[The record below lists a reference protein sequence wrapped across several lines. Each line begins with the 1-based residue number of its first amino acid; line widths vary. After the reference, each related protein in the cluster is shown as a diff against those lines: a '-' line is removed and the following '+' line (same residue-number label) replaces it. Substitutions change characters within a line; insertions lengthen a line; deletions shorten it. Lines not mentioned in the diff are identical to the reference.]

1 MRVGQI
7 SSLLFPLILAA
18 CGGTGHDEDQL
29 SPAAGGDSGEK
40 IGQLNALYE
49 ECFDRTME
57 LNPVY
62 ATYIGDNRYNDRF
75 ANSIGPEH
83 IEKTSILTH
92 ECLDRLLLIGSDG
105 LSGQDL
111 LSFQI
116 FQRNQEEDL
125 AGEKFPGELM
135 PLNQFSSTPNFFAQM
150 GSGASLHPFKT
161 VKDYQDFL
169 GRIDGFVIWMHQARG
184 NMREGMKKGL
194 VQPRVLMEK
203 VVPQLAAHVV
213 EDVEQSLFYRPIQNM
228 PESFGDE
235 DKTAL
240 TSAYRDAIENKL
252 IPVYSMMRDFV
263 RDEYLSATT
272 ESVGMKDLPGGD
284 EWYAYRVATTTT
296 TYMSPQTIHEI
307 GLAEVERIHG
317 TMQAVMDEVSFEG
330 TLTEFFEFL
339 NSDPQFYFDERD
351 QLIDGYRALRE
362 EVHAKAL
369 KVFDRL
375 PKADYEIRAVEPFR
389 EKTSSGGS
397 YMGASPDGSRPGV
410 FYANA
415 YDLKARPKWAMQSLF
430 LHEAV
435 PGHHFQGALT
445 LEIEDMPRFRK
456 FGGYTAY
463 SEGWGLYAESLG
475 KEIGMYADPYQYF
488 GALNAELWRA
498 IRLVVDTGLHYKGWT
513 RQQVLD
519 FMYANSAV
527 NEARAVAEAE
537 RYIAIPSQA
546 LAYKIGQLK
555 ISELRARAES
565 ALGDRFDIKTFH
577 RQVLEDGPLP
587 LTVLDA
593 KIDRWIASY

>member
-1 MRVGQI
+1 MKIARFT
-7 SSLLFPLILAA
+7 SLLFPLILAA
-18 CGGTGHDEDQL
+18 CGGTGHDQDQV
-29 SPAAGGDSGEK
+29 PVAAGEK
-40 IGQLNALYE
+40 VGQLDELYE
-49 ECFDRTME
+49 ECFDRSME
-57 LNPVY
+57 LKLIY
-62 ATYIGDNRYNDRF
+62 ATFIGDNRYNDRLS
-75 ANSIGPEH
+75 NNIGPEH
-83 IEKTSILTH
+83 IEKTSALTR
-92 ECLDRLLLIGSDG
+92 ECLDRLLAIGSGG

-111 LSFQI
+111 LSFRI
-116 FQRNQEEDL
+116 FQRNQEENL

-135 PLNQFSSTPNFFAQM
+135 PLNQFRSTPNFFAQM
-150 GSGASLHPFKT
+150 GSGASLHPFRT

-169 GRIDGFVIWMHQARG
+169 GRIDGFVIWMHQARD
-184 NMREGMKKGL
+184 NMRAGMEKGL

-203 VVPQLAAHVV
+203 VVPQLAAHIVD
-213 EDVEQSLFYRPIQNM
+213 DVEQSLFYRPIQNM
-228 PESFGDE
+228 PESFSE
-235 DKTAL
+235 DQRATLTA
-240 TSAYRDAIENKL
+240 AYRDAIENKL
-252 IPVYSMMRDFV
+252 VPVYGMLRDFV
-263 RDEYLSATT
+263 RDEYLPATRAT
-272 ESVGMKDLPGGD
+272 VGMKDLPDGD
-284 EWYAYRVATTTT
+284 AWYAYLVATTTT
-296 TYMSPQTIHEI
+296 TDLSAQAIHEI

-317 TMQAVMDEVSFEG
+317 SMQAVMDEVDFDG
-330 TLTEFFEFL
+330 TLKEFFEFL
-339 NSDPQFYFDERD
+339 NSDPQFYFAERE

-397 YMGASPDGSRPGV
+397 YMRPSPDGSRPGV

-415 YDLKARPKWAMQSLF
+415 YDLKARPKWAMQALF

-445 LEIEDMPRFRK
+445 LEIEGLPRFRK

-475 KEIGMYADPYQYF
+475 KEIGMYEDPYQYF

-498 IRLVVDTGLHYKGWT
+498 IRLVVDTGLHYQGWT

-519 FMYANSAV
+519 YMYANSATK
-527 NEARAVAEAE
+527 EAEAVAEAE

-565 ALGDRFDIKTFH
+565 ALGERFDIKVFH

-587 LTVLDA
+587 LSVLDA

>member
-1 MRVGQI
+1 MKIARFA
-7 SSLLFPLILAA
+7 SLLVALMLLA
-18 CGGTGHDEDQL
+18 CDGTGIDQDRM
-29 SPAAGGDSGEK
+29 PEAAGADAGEK
-40 IGQLNALYE
+40 IARLNELYE
-49 ECFDRTME
+49 ECFDRSME
-57 LNPVY
+57 LNPIY
-62 ATYIGDNRYNDRF
+62 ATFIGDYRYNDRF
-75 ANSIGPEH
+75 SNSIGPEH
-83 IEKTSILTH
+83 IEKTSALTH
-92 ECLDRLLLIGSDG
+92 ECLDRLLAIGSGG
-105 LSGQDL
+105 LGGQDL

-116 FQRNQEEDL
+116 FQRNQEENL
-125 AGEKFPGELM
+125 AGEKFPGELL
-135 PLNQFSSTPNFFAQM
+135 PLNQFRSTPNFFAQM

-169 GRIDGFVIWMHQARG
+169 GRIDGFVIWMHQARD
-184 NMREGMKKGL
+184 NMLAGMKKGL

-203 VVPQLAAHVV
+203 VVPQLATQVV
-213 EDVEQSLFYRPIQNM
+213 DDIEESLFYRPIQNM
-228 PESFGDE
+228 PESFSEDE
-235 DKTAL
+235 RTTLTA
-240 TSAYRDAIENKL
+240 AYRDAIANKL
-252 IPVYSMMRDFV
+252 IPVYGMLRDFV
-263 RDEYLSATT
+263 RDEYLPATRET
-272 ESVGMKDLPGGD
+272 VGMKDLPGGD
-284 EWYAYRVATTTT
+284 AWYAHLIATTTT
-296 TYMSPQTIHEI
+296 TDLSAQAIHEI
-307 GLAEVERIHG
+307 GLAEVERIQAA
-317 TMQAVMDEVSFEG
+317 MQVVMDEVGFDG
-330 TLTEFFEFL
+330 TLKEFFEYL

-351 QLIDGYRALRE
+351 QLIDGYKALRE

-369 KVFDRL
+369 KIFDRL

-389 EKTSSGGS
+389 EKTASGGS
-397 YMGASPDGSRPGV
+397 YMRASPDGSRPGV

-430 LHEAV
+430 LHEAI

-463 SEGWGLYAESLG
+463 SEGWGLYAELLG

-498 IRLVVDTGLHYKGWT
+498 IRLVVDTGLHYRGWT

-519 FMYANSAV
+519 YMYANSATK
-527 NEARAVAEAE
+527 EARAVAEAE

-565 ALGDRFDIKTFH
+565 ALGERFDIKAFH

-587 LTVLDA
+587 LSVLEA
-593 KIDRWIASY
+593 KIDRWIAGH

>member
-1 MRVGQI
+1 MKIAQYT
-7 SSLLFPLILAA
+7 SLLFPLILAA
-18 CGGTGHDEDQL
+18 CGGTGHDQDQK
-29 SPAAGGDSGEK
+29 AAAAAEYK
-40 IGQLNALYE
+40 VAQLDALYE
-49 ECFDRTME
+49 EYFDRSME
-57 LNPVY
+57 LNPIY
-62 ATYIGDNRYNDRF
+62 ATFVGDNRFNDRYP
-75 ANSIGPEH
+75 NSIGPEH
-83 IEKTSILTH
+83 IKKSSALTH
-92 ECLDRLLLIGSDG
+92 EYLDRLLAIGSDG
-105 LSGQDL
+105 LNGQDL

-169 GRIDGFVIWMHQARG
+169 GRIDGFVIWMYQARD
-184 NMREGMKKGL
+184 NMREVMEQGL

-213 EDVEQSLFYRPIQNM
+213 ADIEESLFYRPIQNM
-228 PESFGDE
+228 PESFSE
-235 DKTAL
+235 EERETLTA
-240 TSAYRDAIENKL
+240 AYRDAIENKL
-252 IPVYSMMRDFV
+252 IPAYAMMRDFV

-272 ESVGMKDLPGGD
+272 ESVGMTDLPGGD

-296 TYMSPQTIHEI
+296 TDLSPQEIHEI

-317 TMQAVMDEVSFEG
+317 NMQAVMDEVGFEG
-330 TLTEFFEFL
+330 ELTEFFEFL
-339 NSDPQFYFDERD
+339 NSDPQFYFDERE

-389 EKTSSGGS
+389 EKTASGGS
-397 YMGASPDGSRPGV
+397 YMRPSPDGSRPGV

-430 LHEAV
+430 LHEAI

-445 LEIEDMPRFRK
+445 LEIENMPRFRK

-475 KEIGMYADPYQYF
+475 KEIGMYEDPYQYF

-498 IRLVVDTGLHYKGWT
+498 IRLVVDTGLHYLGWT

-519 FMYANSAV
+519 FMYANSAT

-565 ALGDRFDIKTFH
+565 ALGDRFDIKAFH

-587 LTVLDA
+587 LSVLDA
-593 KIDRWIASY
+593 KIDRWIASQ

>member
-1 MRVGQI
+1 MKIAQYT
-7 SSLLFPLILAA
+7 SLLFPLILAA
-18 CGGTGHDEDQL
+18 CGGTGNDQDQKLAADAEDKV
-29 SPAAGGDSGEK
+29 A
-40 IGQLNALYE
+40 QLNAMYE
-49 ECFDRTME
+49 EYFDRSME
-57 LNPVY
+57 LNPIY
-62 ATYIGDNRYNDRF
+62 ASYIGDNRFNDRF
-75 ANSIGPEH
+75 PNSIGPEH
-83 IEKTSILTH
+83 IEKSSALTH
-92 ECLDRLLLIGSDG
+92 EYLDRLLAIGSDG
-105 LSGQDL
+105 LNGQDL

-169 GRIDGFVIWMHQARG
+169 GRIDGFVIWMYQARD
-184 NMREGMKKGL
+184 NMREGMEQGL

-203 VVPQLAAHVV
+203 VVPQLAVHVV
-213 EDVEQSLFYRPIQNM
+213 ADIEESLFYRPIQNM
-228 PESFGDE
+228 PESFSE
-235 DKTAL
+235 EERETLTA
-240 TSAYRDAIENKL
+240 SYRDAIENKL
-252 IPVYSMMRDFV
+252 IPTYAMMRDFV

-272 ESVGMKDLPGGD
+272 ESVGMTDLPGGD

-296 TYMSPQTIHEI
+296 TDLSPQEIHEI

-317 TMQAVMDEVSFEG
+317 KMQEVMDEVGFKGE
-330 TLTEFFEFL
+330 LTEFFEFL

-369 KVFDRL
+369 KVFDSL

-389 EKTSSGGS
+389 EKTASGGS
-397 YMGASPDGSRPGV
+397 YMRPSPDGSRPGV

-445 LEIEDMPRFRK
+445 LEIENMPRFRK

-475 KEIGMYADPYQYF
+475 KEIGMYEDPYQYF

-498 IRLVVDTGLHYKGWT
+498 IRLVVDTGLHYLGWT

-519 FMYANSAV
+519 FMYANSAT

-565 ALGDRFDIKTFH
+565 ELGESFDIKAFH

-587 LTVLDA
+587 LSVLDA
-593 KIDRWIASY
+593 KIDRWIASQ

>member
-1 MRVGQI
+1 MKIARFA
-7 SSLLFPLILAA
+7 SLLVTLILFA
-18 CGGTGHDEDQL
+18 CEGKGIDQDQM
-29 SPAAGGDSGEK
+29 PEAAGADAGEK
-40 IGQLNALYE
+40 IAQLNELYE
-49 ECFDRTME
+49 ECFDRSME
-57 LNPVY
+57 LNPIY
-62 ATYIGDNRYNDRF
+62 ATFIGDYRYNDRF

-83 IEKTSILTH
+83 IEKTSALTR
-92 ECLDRLLLIGSDG
+92 ECLDRLLAIGSGG

-116 FQRNQEEDL
+116 FQRNQEENQ
-125 AGEKFPGELM
+125 AGEKFPGELI
-135 PLNQFSSTPNFFAQM
+135 PLNQFRSTPNFFAQM

-169 GRIDGFVIWMHQARG
+169 GRIDGFVIWMHQARD
-184 NMREGMKKGL
+184 NMRAGMEKGL

-213 EDVEQSLFYRPIQNM
+213 SDIEESLFYRPIQNM
-228 PESFGDE
+228 PESFSDE
-235 DKTAL
+235 ERTTLTA
-240 TSAYRDAIENKL
+240 AYRDAIENKVF
-252 IPVYSMMRDFV
+252 PVYGMLRDFV
-263 RDEYLSATT
+263 QDEYLPATRAT
-272 ESVGMKDLPGGD
+272 VGMLDLPGGNA
-284 EWYAYRVATTTT
+284 WYAYRVATTTT
-296 TYMSPQTIHEI
+296 TDLSPQAIHEI
-307 GLAEVERIHG
+307 GLAEVERIQAA
-317 TMQAVMDEVSFEG
+317 MQTVMDEVGFDG
-330 TLTEFFEFL
+330 TLKEFFEYL

-351 QLIDGYRALRE
+351 QLIDGYKALRE

-369 KVFDRL
+369 KIFDRL

-389 EKTSSGGS
+389 EKTASGGS
-397 YMGASPDGSRPGV
+397 YMRPSPDGSRPGV

-430 LHEAV
+430 LHEAI

-445 LEIEDMPRFRK
+445 LEIEDLPRFRK

-498 IRLVVDTGLHYKGWT
+498 IRLVVDTGLHYQGWT

-519 FMYANSAV
+519 YMYANSATK
-527 NEARAVAEAE
+527 EARAVSEAE

-565 ALGDRFDIKTFH
+565 ALGERFDIKAFH

-587 LTVLDA
+587 LSVLEA
-593 KIDRWIASY
+593 KIDRWIAGH